1 MSLLHK
7 VRHQRLRNWIILA
20 VALLAAI
27 AFISP
32 EQLGVTLYKL
42 SLVSIAAIL
51 GYHLDRALFPYAGPG
66 SYLTENWKTREAK
79 KRSAGNNSHSDAPPP
94 LPHGCEGR
102 VEFPVSHGYELI
114 FAAVLLRRALIVA
127 AICIGVTMGL

>member
-42 SLVSIAAIL
+42 PSSATTLI
-51 GYHLDRALFPYAGPG
+51 GHCFPMPA
-66 SYLTENWKTREAK
+66 R
-79 KRSAGNNSHSDAPPP
+79 
-94 LPHGCEGR
+94 
-102 VEFPVSHGYELI
+102 
-114 FAAVLLRRALIVA
+114 
-127 AICIGVTMGL
+127 GVI